1 MAVGGTAVGRG
12 VLVGAPG
19 VLVGPPGVLVG
30 GGGAVI
36 VKIELSEQT
45 ATSEIPEFIIT

>member
-1 MAVGGTAVGRG
+1 VAVGGTAVGRG
-12 VLVGAPG
+12 VLVGA
-19 VLVGPPGVLVG
+19 PGVLVG